1 MTDKESHA
9 VKLEVFDPPMCCSSG
24 VCGPSV
30 DPKLVQFSAALD
42 WLHSHGVGVE
52 RFNPSHQYAVFAS
65 NVTVVRAI
73 NEGGLSCLPLIL
85 VNGTIVSRG
94 EYPEKEALAAL
105 AGLPYEAAQFT
116 QDKNPHPA

>member
-1 MTDKESHA
+1 MTDKESNA

-42 WLHSHGVGVE
+42 WLHSQGVGVE

-65 NVTVVRAI
+65 NATVVSAI

-85 VNGTIVSRG
+85 VNGSIVSRG
-94 EYPEKEALAAL
+94 EYPAKEALAAL
-105 AGLPYEAAQFT
+105 AGLDRETTVIPE
-116 QDKNPHPA
+116 